1 MINLRYQIIEEQSTS
16 GRGFLQCLQSTD
28 KKKPKQKRH
37 TSSALNP
44 KWSRTSTSSSR
55 KNTTN
60 RGDFAGCLEVVLK
73 RRASVAGA
81 LGKQCISSPQ
91 TVTDLCTQACQP
103 SCYTSSAG
111 DDCALKRC
119 AASAPEVL
127 GTTNMND
134 WRTRD
139 RRGAG
144 AGSGE
149 VARKKKEIQSGD
161 KGGVTGSEWRGS
173 SEVRRVGERVEK
185 VGCNPWSRWREARCW
200 EQQGIGALC

>member
-1 MINLRYQIIEEQSTS
+1 MSAKYWKK
-16 GRGFLQCLQSTD
+16 

-44 KWSRTSTSSSR
+44 KGSRTSTSSSR

-111 DDCALKRC
+111 DDCALRRC

-144 AGSGE
+144 GREWWSGE
-149 VARKKKEIQSGD
+149 KKRKEKKKKSRVGI
-161 KGGVTGSEWRGS
+161 KVEWRGAS
-173 SEVRRVGERVEK
+173 GGAAQRCGEWEK
-185 VGCNPWSRWREARCW
+185 G
-200 EQQGIGALC
+200 

>member
-1 MINLRYQIIEEQSTS
+1 MSAKYWQKKTQAKKTYQL
-16 GRGFLQCLQSTD
+16 GP
-28 KKKPKQKRH
+28 KPKVEPDIHVKLSQK
-37 TSSALNP
+37 
-44 KWSRTSTSSSR
+44 
-55 KNTTN
+55 TTN